1 MRSIGKLARAIRE
14 RPAAMAKTRR
24 VWMRVRHLSREEKDD
39 IAAAC
44 RRFIDE
50 RLRPRFLPEI
60 RPTEFNYPV
69 DLHGRWR
76 GRSFSFLTRHRSG
89 FAENLGE
96 EFDAPFARLDHDEER
111 LDRIVFDV
119 MWPRHTGRFWPLR
132 SDVTLEEA
140 FAIIAEEGL
149 LWPI

>member
-1 MRSIGKLARAIRE
+1 MPTLHRRAFE
-14 RPAAMAKTRR
+14 AA
-24 VWMRVRHLSREEKDD
+24 V
-39 IAAAC
+39 
-44 RRFIDE
+44 
-50 RLRPRFLPEI
+50 PRPEI

-76 GRSFSFLTRHRSG
+76 GRSYSFLTAIGSG

-96 EFDAPFARLDHDEER
+96 EFDAPFVRLDHVEEK
-111 LDRIVFDV
+111 LDRLLFDV

-140 FAIIAEEGL
+140 FAIIEEEGL
-149 LWPI
+149 LWPT